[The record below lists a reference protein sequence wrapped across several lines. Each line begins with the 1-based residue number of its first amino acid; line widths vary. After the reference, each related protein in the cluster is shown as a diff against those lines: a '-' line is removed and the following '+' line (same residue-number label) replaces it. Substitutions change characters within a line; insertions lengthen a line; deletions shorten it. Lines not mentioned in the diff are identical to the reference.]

1 VIAVMV
7 NEVLVVG
14 ALWVKIEARQTK
26 NGNLLTHMQ
35 IETADILD
43 DARVFRTYIP
53 IVGFSKAADKL

>member
-1 VIAVMV
+1 MV

-14 ALWVKIEARQTK
+14 TLWVKIKARQAK
-26 NGNLLTHMQ
+26 DGDLLTRMQ